1 MKQGT
6 FTKEEDEY
14 ILENYESKTYTEMG
28 NHLDRARQSI
38 SDRLKK
44 LGRKKTTAIKKIQLW
59 SDEELELIKNEYE
72 MCHDIKELF
81 PNRSEQS
88 IHFKA
93 WELGLKRIV
102 FNKYFI
108 NHNYF
113 KTYTPMMFYTLG
125 LIASDGHIGNYDG
138 AKVMSIV
145 LHKDDRYI
153 LDMVSDDMQNERPI
167 TGHTNGSCDALIVSG
182 ETIYNDLISLGI
194 VERKSLILKWSWN
207 SSKFDDEM
215 LKYYILG
222 YIDGDGCIV
231 HYTRNRP
238 ENKYKKTEEIL
249 ELSILGTE
257 HYLVGMSREL
267 NRILGTKVMST
278 SKSKTTLNGKVY
290 QNISRIKY
298 SGKSA
303 RTVLKW
309 LYDKKDNIY
318 MKRKK
323 DKYLSYLELTGR
335 DISSNLNSSLS

>member
-6 FTKEEDEY
+6 FTKEEDIY
-14 ILENYESKTYTEMG
+14 ILDNYEEMTYTEIG

-44 LGRKKTTAIKKIQLW
+44 LGKKKTTAIKNIQLW
-59 SDEELELIKNEYE
+59 SVEELELIKNEYE
-72 MCHDIKELF
+72 MCPDIKKLF
-81 PNRSEQS
+81 PHRSEQS

-102 FNKYFI
+102 LNRYSV

-113 KTYTPMMFYTLG
+113 KTHTPMMFYTLG
-125 LIASDGHIGNYDG
+125 LIAADGHIGSYEG
-138 AKVMSIV
+138 ARVMSLT
-145 LHKDDRYI
+145 LHRNDRYI
-153 LDMVSDDMQNERPI
+153 LDMVSSDMENERPI
-167 TGHTNGSCDALIVSG
+167 HKHSSSNCDSLIVSG
-182 ETIYNDLISLGI
+182 ETIYNDLTSLGI
-194 VERKSLILKWSWN
+194 VERKSLILEWSWN
-207 SSKFDDEM
+207 SSEFSDEM

-222 YIDGDGCIV
+222 YIDGDGCII

-257 HYLVGMSREL
+257 HYLVGMSKEF

-278 SKSKTTLNGKVY
+278 SKPKTILNGKLY
-290 QNISRIKY
+290 QNISKIKY

-303 RTVLKW
+303 RIILKW
-309 LYDKKDNIY
+309 LYDKEDNIY

-323 DKYLSYLELTGR
+323 DKYLSYLNLTGK
-335 DISSNLNSSLS
+335 DISSNLNLCLG